1 MWYVKSVSPI
11 RRNDLMEQVQID
23 LRIGPL
29 LKKMD
34 LLKGDQLEDL
44 LQLNRTTDLPVG
56 SVLVMSGE
64 ISDRILRTAV
74 QAQSMLKDGLAT
86 EDQIV
91 SAIQIV
97 RNQGVTL
104 NAALK
109 QVRWSRDNEVKSST
123 LGELLQASKLVDSLK
138 LTKALATSQSSM
150 LPLGRVLV
158 LTNALSRPLLLSTLD
173 IQTKIRN
180 GQCSREQAIHQL
192 CSLRDRIKMV
202 EHNLSNRASTQR
214 RGAELRIGELLVE
227 SGIIST
233 SDLLTALEMSV
244 QGDQRVGEILLDFEW
259 ITEAKLNAGL
269 ELQKLVACKI
279 MTKEAAIR
287 ALSHMH
293 TTGNA
298 FDKCVARETSPDTKH
313 QRDISQDEFLR
324 LAGVLAGVPVSQLV
338 SIGDRPHVMLPERD
352 QSDVKVFDQAEE
364 KQIAQSAESLR
375 QGIRDG
381 HLNLDQSMI
390 VMSYCLRGRMPVIE
404 AIRQL
409 GWTVPIKI

>member
-1 MWYVKSVSPI
+1 
-11 RRNDLMEQVQID
+11 MEQVQTD

-29 LKKMD
+29 LKKME
-34 LLKGDQLEDL
+34 LLKGDQLEEL

-86 EDQIV
+86 EDQV
-91 SAIQIV
+91 VHAIQIV
-97 RNQGVTL
+97 KKRGLTL

-109 QVRWSRDNEVKSST
+109 EMRWSRDNDVKSST
-123 LGELLQASKLVDSLK
+123 LGELLSASRLVDQLK

-180 GQCSREQAIHQL
+180 GQLNREVAISQL
-192 CSLRDRIKMV
+192 CSLRDRIKQV

-214 RGAELRIGELLVE
+214 RGPDLRIGELLVE

-244 QGDQRVGEILLDFEW
+244 QGDQRVGETLLDLEW
-259 ITEAKLNAGL
+259 ITEDKLNAGL
-269 ELQKLVACKI
+269 ELQKLVACKVLS
-279 MTKEAAIR
+279 KEAAIR
-287 ALSHMH
+287 ALNHMH
-293 TTGNA
+293 KTNESLE
-298 FDKCVARETSPDTKH
+298 KCVARETSPETKY

-324 LAGVLAGVPVSQLV
+324 LAGALTGVPVSQLV
-338 SIGDRPHVMLPERD
+338 STADRPHLLENERETED
-352 QSDVKVFDQAEE
+352 LEVFDAAEE
-364 KQIAQSAESLR
+364 KQIMQTAETLR
-375 QGIRDG
+375 QAIKEG

-390 VMSYCLRGRMPVIE
+390 IMSYCLRGRMSVVESIKL
-404 AIRQL
+404 L
-409 GWTVPIKI
+409 GWTVPIKL

>member
-1 MWYVKSVSPI
+1 MQ
-11 RRNDLMEQVQID
+11 QVLTD
-23 LRIGPL
+23 FRIGPL
-29 LKKMD
+29 LKKME
-34 LLKGDQLEDL
+34 LLKSDQLEEL

-74 QAQSMLKDGLAT
+74 QAQSMLKDGLAS

-91 SAIQIV
+91 DAIQIV
-97 RNQGVTL
+97 KNQGITL
-104 NAALK
+104 HAGLK

-123 LGELLQASKLVDSLK
+123 LGELLQASKLVDGLK

-180 GQCSREQAIHQL
+180 GQLSREHAISQL

-202 EHNLSNRASTQR
+202 EHNLSNRASTQK
-214 RGAELRIGELLVE
+214 RGPELRIGELLVE

-269 ELQKLVACKI
+269 ELQKLVACSI

-287 ALSHMH
+287 ALAHMH
-293 TTGNA
+293 TAGDSY
-298 FDKCVARETSPDTKH
+298 DKCVARETSPDTKH
-313 QRDISQDEFLR
+313 QRDITQDEFLR

-338 SIGDRPHVMLPERD
+338 AIGDRPNVIANELKDPD
-352 QSDVKVFDQAEE
+352 AKVFDQAEE
-364 KQIAQSAESLR
+364 KQIMQAAESLR

-381 HLNLDQSMI
+381 VLNLDQSMI
-390 VMSYCLRGRMPVIE
+390 VMSYCLRGRMQVIE

>member
-1 MWYVKSVSPI
+1 
-11 RRNDLMEQVQID
+11 MEQQVQTD

-29 LKKMD
+29 LKKME

-74 QAQSMLKDGLAT
+74 QAQSMLKDRLAT

-91 SAIQIV
+91 NAIQV
-97 RNQGVTL
+97 VKNQGVTL
-104 NAALK
+104 HAALK

-123 LGELLQASKLVDSLK
+123 LGELLQASKLVDQLK

-180 GQCSREQAIHQL
+180 GQLTREHAISQL

-202 EHNLSNRASTQR
+202 EYNLSTRASTQK
-214 RGAELRIGELLVE
+214 RGPELRIGELLVE

-244 QGDQRVGEILLDFEW
+244 QGDQRVGEILMDFDW
-259 ITEAKLNAGL
+259 ISEQKLNAAL
-269 ELQKLVACKI
+269 ELQKLVACRV

-293 TTGNA
+293 KANDS
-298 FDKCVARETSPDTKH
+298 FDKCVARETSPETKH
-313 QRDISQDEFLR
+313 QRDITQDEFLR

-338 SIGDRPHVMLPERD
+338 SLSERQHVMVQERETNET
-352 QSDVKVFDQAEE
+352 VVFDQAEE
-364 KQIAQSAESLR
+364 KQVIQAAEALR
-375 QGIRDG
+375 QAIRDG

-390 VMSYCLRGRMPVIE
+390 VMSYCLRGRMAVVE

-409 GWTVPIKI
+409 GWTVPIKL

>member
-1 MWYVKSVSPI
+1 
-11 RRNDLMEQVQID
+11 MEQVQTD

-29 LKKMD
+29 LKKME

-74 QAQSMLKDGLAT
+74 QAQSMLKDGLAS
-86 EDQIV
+86 EDQV
-91 SAIQIV
+91 VHAIQIV
-97 RNQGVTL
+97 KKRGLTL

-109 QVRWSRDNEVKSST
+109 EMRWSRDNDVKSST
-123 LGELLQASKLVDSLK
+123 LGELLSASKLVDQLK

-180 GQCSREQAIHQL
+180 GQLNRDMAISQL
-192 CSLRDRIKMV
+192 CSLRERIKHV
-202 EHNLSNRASTQR
+202 EHNLSNRASTQK
-214 RGAELRIGELLVE
+214 RGPDLRIGELLVE

-244 QGDQRVGEILLDFEW
+244 QGDQRVGETLLDLEW
-259 ITEAKLNAGL
+259 ITEDKLNAGL
-269 ELQKLVACKI
+269 ELQKLVSCKVLS
-279 MTKEAAIR
+279 KEAAIR
-287 ALSHMH
+287 ALNHMH
-293 TTGNA
+293 KTNESL
-298 FDKCVARETSPDTKH
+298 DKCVARETSPETKY

-324 LAGVLAGVPVSQLV
+324 LAGALTGVPVSQLV
-338 SIGDRPHVMLPERD
+338 STADRPHLPEHERLTED
-352 QSDVKVFDQAEE
+352 LEVFDAAEE
-364 KQIAQSAESLR
+364 KQVTQTAETLR
-375 QGIRDG
+375 QAIKEG

-390 VMSYCLRGRMPVIE
+390 IMSYCLRGGMKVVD
-404 AIRQL
+404 AIKLL
-409 GWTVPIKI
+409 GWTVPIKL

>member
-1 MWYVKSVSPI
+1 
-11 RRNDLMEQVQID
+11 MEQVQTD

-29 LKKMD
+29 LKKME

-86 EDQIV
+86 EDQV
-91 SAIQIV
+91 VHAIQIV
-97 RNQGVTL
+97 KKRGLTL

-109 QVRWSRDNEVKSST
+109 EMRWSRDNDVKSST
-123 LGELLQASKLVDSLK
+123 LGELLSASKLVDQLK

-180 GQCSREQAIHQL
+180 GQLNRDMAISQL
-192 CSLRDRIKMV
+192 CSLRERIKHV
-202 EHNLSNRASTQR
+202 EHNLSNRASTQK
-214 RGAELRIGELLVE
+214 RGPDLRIGELLVE

-244 QGDQRVGEILLDFEW
+244 QGDQRVGETLLDLEW
-259 ITEAKLNAGL
+259 ITEDKLNAGL
-269 ELQKLVACKI
+269 ELQKLVSCKVLS
-279 MTKEAAIR
+279 KEAAIR
-287 ALSHMH
+287 ALNQMH
-293 TTGNA
+293 KTNESL
-298 FDKCVARETSPDTKH
+298 DKCVARETSPETKY

-324 LAGVLAGVPVSQLV
+324 LAGALTGVPVSQLV
-338 SIGDRPHVMLPERD
+338 STADRPHLLEHERMTED
-352 QSDVKVFDQAEE
+352 LEVFDAAEE
-364 KQIAQSAESLR
+364 KQVTKTAETLR
-375 QGIRDG
+375 QAIKEG

-390 VMSYCLRGRMPVIE
+390 IMSYCLRGGMNVVD
-404 AIRQL
+404 AIKLL
-409 GWTVPIKI
+409 GWTVPIKL